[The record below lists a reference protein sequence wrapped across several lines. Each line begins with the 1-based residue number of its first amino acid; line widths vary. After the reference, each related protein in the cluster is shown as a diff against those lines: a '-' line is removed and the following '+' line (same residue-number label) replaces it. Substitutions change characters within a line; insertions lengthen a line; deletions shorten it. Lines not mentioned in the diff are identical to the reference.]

1 MTQYFYLFVLFSV
14 ALLVDPSNVFARQIQ
29 VTPASDLTEVM
40 NAAEPNDILLF
51 SPGEY
56 SGTLLVD
63 KSLTIKAEPGVVFD
77 GHGKGNIILVR
88 APNVTIEGFVLCNSG
103 MNLTE
108 MNAAVFVERTA
119 KNVLIKNNVFKN
131 NLFGIWL
138 DAAHDAT
145 VIGNR
150 ISADQRI
157 RSQDRGNGIHL
168 YYVEG
173 AEIAENEV
181 WHTRDGIYIDTSNNN
196 VLRDNN
202 LHDLRYGIHYMYSYN
217 NRIEGNYTHNT
228 RTGYALMQSKYL
240 TVLNNRSENDE
251 NYGILMNFITHSTLK
266 YNRVINVRK
275 GITPGYSGSG
285 ISGAEGKAL
294 FIYNSVF
301 NTLADNLFAD
311 SDIGI
316 HLTAG
321 SEDNSIHGNSFVNN
335 YTQVKYVS
343 NRKQEWS
350 KNARG
355 NYWSNYLGWD
365 LNGDG
370 IGDRPFEPN
379 DNVDKLLWKYP
390 LAKLLMNSPSVQIL
404 RWAQMQF
411 PVFKS
416 PGVTDS
422 YPLMQPVRLP
432 STSTKRLPSL

>member
-1 MTQYFYLFVLFSV
+1 MLRFFTLFFIAVLLINISGV
-14 ALLVDPSNVFARQIQ
+14 SAKQIRLN
-29 VTPASDLTEVM
+29 PASDLDAVIRH
-40 NAAEPNDILLF
+40 AEINDILLF
-51 SPGEY
+51 SSGIY
-56 SGTLLVD
+56 SGTVVINKTLTL
-63 KSLTIKAEPGVVFD
+63 KSESGAIFE
-77 GHGKGNIILVR
+77 GHKKGNILLVR
-88 APNVTIEGFVLCNSG
+88 APDVTIEGFVFRNSG

-108 MNAAVFVERTA
+108 MNAAIFVEKTA
-119 KNVLIKNNVFKN
+119 KNILIKNNVFEN

-138 DAAHDAT
+138 DAAHDAKI
-145 VIGNR
+145 IGNK
-150 ISADQRI
+150 ISADQRV

-173 AEIAENEV
+173 VEVAENEI

-196 VLRDNN
+196 LLRNN
-202 LHDLRYGIHYMYSYN
+202 HLHHLRYGIHYMYSHN
-217 NRIEGNYTHNT
+217 NRIEGNFTHNT
-228 RTGYALMQSKYL
+228 RTGYALMQSKSL

-251 NYGILMNFITHSTLK
+251 NYGILMNYITYSTIR
-266 YNRVINVRK
+266 NNHVINVRK
-275 GITPGYSGSG
+275 GISPGYSGAG
-285 ISGAEGKAL
+285 ITGAEGKAV

-321 SEDNSIHGNSFVNN
+321 SEDNTIYGNAFVNN

-350 KNARG
+350 KNGRG

-365 LNGDG
+365 RNDDG

-379 DNVDKLLWKYP
+379 DNIDKLLWKYP
-390 LAKLLMNSPSVQIL
+390 LARLLMNSPSVEIL
-404 RWAQMQF
+404 RWAQIQF

-422 YPLMQPVRLP
+422 YPLMQPAASPVEDRRL
-432 STSTKRLPSL
+432 SSL